1 MHNKIDE
8 LLKIK
13 EYDIYN
19 NPDVSD
25 DGIKEIAEM
34 VAADKSIDLKELFD
48 LLKCS
53 SKFCWLNFL
62 NILEK
67 LPREDKVRGLPVLF
81 VLLQDA
87 NWPTYQKTME
97 LFATIDTK
105 TVKSHLDKYL
115 VQACAED
122 DEDWIYNLH
131 LLEENLK

>member
-1 MHNKIDE
+1 MHNQIDE

-25 DGIKEIAEM
+25 DRIKEIAEM

-67 LPREDKVRGLPVLF
+67 LPKEDKVRGLPVLF
-81 VLLQDA
+81 VLLQDF
-87 NWPTYQKTME
+87 NWPTFPKTIE
-97 LFATIDTK
+97 IFATIDTK
-105 TVKSHLDKYL
+105 TVKLHLDKYL

-131 LLEENLK
+131 LLEEKLK

>member
-1 MHNKIDE
+1 MHNQIDE

-19 NPDVSD
+19 NPNISD
-25 DGIKEIAEM
+25 EGIKKIAELI
-34 VAADKSIDLKELFD
+34 ASDKSIDLKKLFD
-48 LLKCS
+48 FVKCS

-67 LPREDKVRGLPVLF
+67 LPKEEKVRGLPVLF

-105 TVKSHLDKYL
+105 TVEPYLDKYL
-115 VQACAED
+115 IQACAED
-122 DEDWIYNLH
+122 DEMWLSNLH
-131 LLEENLK
+131 LLAKNLK